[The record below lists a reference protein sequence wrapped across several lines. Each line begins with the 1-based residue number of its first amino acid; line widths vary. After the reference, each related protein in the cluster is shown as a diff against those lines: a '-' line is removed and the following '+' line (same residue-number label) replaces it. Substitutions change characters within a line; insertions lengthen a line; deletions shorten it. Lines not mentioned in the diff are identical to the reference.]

1 MSGAR
6 LAIGAWIAGL
16 VACAIIIAQT
26 SFTADMSAFLPRAP
40 SAEQRV
46 LVDQLRE
53 GAVSRLLLIGIEGG
67 DPATRAKLSI
77 ALAKEMR
84 ESKLFTGVHNGDAS
98 ESRGDR
104 EYVFANR
111 YLLSDTV
118 TNDRF
123 TVDGLRAAINDSIE
137 ALSSPAGM
145 MLKAILPRDPTGETM
160 RLVDRLSG
168 GSESRP
174 RDFDGAWAS
183 ASGER
188 AILIAQTKSAGS
200 DIDGQQQAIGLIEE
214 RFARVRGEIGA
225 GSNAT
230 TPRVIVSG
238 NGAFAVSSR
247 ATIQREV
254 LRLSLLSA
262 GLVIALLLVIYR
274 SVVAL
279 VLGLL
284 PVLSGGIA
292 AVAAVSAGFGY
303 VHGLTL
309 GFGTTLIGE
318 AVDYSIYLFIQSER
332 ARADGNVGDR
342 HWVERFWPTIR
353 LGVLTSI
360 CGFASLL
367 FSGFPGLAQLGLY
380 SITGLLVAAVVTRFV
395 LPSLLPSTFRVRDV
409 SSLGHR
415 VEHWAAIG
423 AKGRWL
429 LVVLVAISVAVLV
442 LHRSPLWNRELS
454 ALSPVPASD
463 LAQHDMLRTD
473 LGAPDSRFLVVASG
487 ATEDAALEAAERAG
501 RVLDTLVAEG
511 AIGGFES
518 PAIFLPSRATQAA
531 RQQVLPDPAELKRR
545 IDGATADLPLRAERL
560 TPFLADVEAA
570 RQRQPL
576 VRADLE
582 GTSLAEAV
590 DALLM
595 RQGDR
600 VNAVL
605 PLRAPSAAAAPTAGI
620 GVAARVSPGVSAGVG
635 AGAGAG
641 VGTSDTATIDPAR
654 VRAALAAA
662 GLPDALFVDVT
673 TETQALYAAYLRQAI
688 HLSLAGLAAI
698 AVLLLIALRSVGRVV
713 RVMTPLVA
721 SVLVVVAGI
730 VALGY
735 PLTIMHL
742 VGMLLIVAI
751 GSNYALF
758 FDQRTHRADD
768 DGSKARMLASLLC
781 ANLTTVAGF
790 GLLAFSSVPV
800 LKALGITVGPG
811 AVLALVFSA
820 MLSSVVARAKGPR

>member
-53 GAVSRLLLIGIEGG
+53 GALSRLLLIGIEGG

-84 ESKLFTGVHNGDAS
+84 GSKLFTGVHNGDAS
-98 ESRGDR
+98 ESRADR

-111 YLLSDTV
+111 YLLSDAV

-123 TVDGLRAAINDSIE
+123 TVDGLRGAINDSIE

-415 VEHWAAIG
+415 VERWAAIG

-429 LVVLVAISVAVLV
+429 LVVLVAISVAVLL

-501 RVLDTLVAEG
+501 RVLDTLVTEG

-605 PLRAPSAAAAPTAGI
+605 PLRAPSAAAAPTAG
-620 GVAARVSPGVSAGVG
+620 VGVSAGV
-635 AGAGAG
+635 GAGAG

-662 GLPDALFVDVT
+662 GLRDALFIDVT

-698 AVLLLIALRSVGRVV
+698 AVLLLIALRSIGRVV

-721 SVLVVVAGI
+721 SVLVVVAGV

>member
-1 MSGAR
+1 MSSTR
-6 LAIGAWIAGL
+6 VAIGAWIAGL
-16 VACAIIIAQT
+16 VACVVVITQT

-46 LVDQLRE
+46 LVDQLRD
-53 GAVSRLLLIGIEGG
+53 GALSRLLLVGIEGA
-67 DPATRAKLSI
+67 DAATRAKLSI

-84 ESKLFTGVHNGDAS
+84 ASGLFTGVHNGDAS
-98 ESRGDR
+98 ESGGDR

-111 YLLSDTV
+111 YLLSDAV
-118 TNDRF
+118 TTNRF

-137 ALSSPAGM
+137 ALASPAGM
-145 MLKAILPRDPTGETM
+145 MLKSILPRDPTGETM
-160 RLVDRLSG
+160 LLIDRLSG
-168 GSESRP
+168 SSASRP

-183 ASGER
+183 ANGAR
-188 AILIAQTKSAGS
+188 AILIAQTKKAGS
-200 DIDGQQQAIGLIEE
+200 DIDGQQQAIALIEE
-214 RFARVRGEIGA
+214 RFARVRGEVGGGTDAGTAAGA
-225 GSNAT
+225 SVSAT
-230 TPRVIVSG
+230 APRVVVSG

-262 GLVIALLLVIYR
+262 ALVIALLLVIYR

-279 VLGLL
+279 ALGLL

-332 ARADGNVGDR
+332 ARADGQIGDGQ
-342 HWVERFWPTIR
+342 WVDRFWPTIR
-353 LGVLTSI
+353 LGVLASI

-380 SITGLLVAAVVTRFV
+380 SITGLVVAAVVTRFV

-415 VEHWAAIG
+415 VERWTVVG

-429 LVVLVAISVAVLV
+429 LVVLVAVSVAVLL
-442 LHRSPLWNRELS
+442 LHRTSLWNRELS
-454 ALSPVPASD
+454 ALSPVAAAD
-463 LAQHDMLRTD
+463 LVQHETLRSD

-501 RVLDTLVAEG
+501 RVLDRLVADG
-511 AIGGFES
+511 AIGGYES
-518 PAIFLPSRATQAA
+518 PAIFLPSRAMQAA
-531 RQQVLPDPAELKRR
+531 RQQALPEPAELKRR
-545 IDGATADLPLRAERL
+545 VDSATADLPLRAERL

-570 RQRQPL
+570 RHRQPL
-576 VRADLE
+576 ARADLE

-600 VNAVL
+600 INAVL
-605 PLRAPSAAAAPTAGI
+605 PLRPLS
-620 GVAARVSPGVSAGVG
+620 SG
-635 AGAGAG
+635 A
-641 VGTSDTATIDPAR
+641 TTIDPAR

-662 GLPDALFVDVT
+662 GLRDALFIDVT
-673 TETQALYAAYLRQAI
+673 TETQALYASYLRQAI

-698 AVLLLIALRSVGRVV
+698 ALLLLVALRSIGRVV

-721 SVLVVVAGI
+721 SVLVVVAG
-730 VALGY
+730 VVVLGY
-735 PLTIMHL
+735 QLTIMHL
-742 VGMLLIVAI
+742 IGMLLIVAI

-758 FDQRTHRADD
+758 FDQRTHRAEDD
-768 DGSKARMLASLLC
+768 EGSKARMLASLLC

-800 LKALGITVGPG
+800 LKAIGITVGPG

-820 MLSSVVARAKGPR
+820 MLSSVASRAKEAR

>member
-1 MSGAR
+1 MSRTR

-16 VACAIIIAQT
+16 VACVIVIAQA

-53 GAVSRLLLIGIEGG
+53 GALSRLLLIGIEGG
-67 DPATRAKLSI
+67 DAATRARLSI

-84 ESKLFTGVHNGDAS
+84 ASNLFTGVHNGDAS

-111 YLLSDTV
+111 YLLSDAV
-118 TNDRF
+118 TKERF
-123 TVDGLRAAINDSIE
+123 TVDGLRAAIDDSIE
-137 ALSSPAGM
+137 ALASPAGM
-145 MLKAILPRDPTGETM
+145 MLKSILPRDPTGETM
-160 RLVDRLSG
+160 RLLDRLAG
-168 GSESRP
+168 GSGSRP
-174 RDFDGAWAS
+174 QDVSGAWAS
-183 ASGER
+183 ANGER
-188 AILIAQTKSAGS
+188 AILIAQTRKAGS
-200 DIDGQQQAIGLIEE
+200 DIDAQHEAINLIEE
-214 RFARVRGEIGA
+214 RFARVRGESGA
-225 GSNAT
+225 TGAT
-230 TPRVIVSG
+230 APRVLVSG
-238 NGAFAVSSR
+238 NGVFAVSSR

-262 GLVIALLLVIYR
+262 ALVIALLLVIYR

-279 VLGLL
+279 ALGLL

-303 VHGLTL
+303 VHGLTM

-332 ARADGNVGDR
+332 ARLGNDGKGGDGAIGADSDR
-342 HWVERFWPTIR
+342 QWIERFWPTIR

-380 SITGLLVAAVVTRFV
+380 SMTGIVVAAVVTRYV
-395 LPSLLPSTFRVRDV
+395 LPSLLPSTFRVRDM
-409 SSLGHR
+409 SGLGHR
-415 VEHWAAIG
+415 VERWAAIG
-423 AKGRWL
+423 AKGRWM
-429 LVVLVAISVAVLV
+429 LVALVAAAVAVLL
-442 LHRSPLWNRELS
+442 LHRPTLWNRELS
-454 ALSPVPASD
+454 ALSPVPAAD
-463 LAQHDMLRTD
+463 LAQHDSLRHD

-501 RVLDTLVAEG
+501 RALDQLVADG
-511 AIGGFES
+511 AIGGYES
-518 PAIFLPSRATQAA
+518 PAIFLPSRATQAS
-531 RQQVLPDPAELKRR
+531 RQQALPDAAELKRR
-545 IDGATADLPLRAERL
+545 TESATADLPLRAERL
-560 TPFLADVEAA
+560 TPFFADIETA
-570 RQRQPL
+570 RQRHPL
-576 VRADLE
+576 ARADLE

-600 VNAVL
+600 INAVL
-605 PLRAPSAAAAPTAGI
+605 PLRPPSAATTAGVSTI
-620 GVAARVSPGVSAGVG
+620 G
-635 AGAGAG
+635 
-641 VGTSDTATIDPAR
+641 TTAIDPTR

-662 GLPDALFVDVT
+662 GLRDALFIDVT

-698 AVLLLIALRSVGRVV
+698 AVLLLIALRSIGRVA
-713 RVMTPLVA
+713 RVMIPLVA

-735 PLTIMHL
+735 QLTIMHL

-758 FDQRTHRADD
+758 FDQRRYRADD
-768 DGSKARMLASLLC
+768 DEGSKARMLASLLC

-800 LKALGITVGPG
+800 LKAIGMTVGPG

-820 MLSSVVARAKGPR
+820 MLSSVVPPADTAR